1 MFFRGCEQ
9 GFCSYFELVY
19 DDLIV
24 FVRAG
29 DVICFVLYY
38 FSSVRF
44 GLNIMHR
51 AFKLTCWQL
60 GTLTFFYFV
69 QQLMSHQNHRTK
81 KWEESEYM
89 CTVVKFCR

>member
-29 DVICFVLYY
+29 HGTAETQDE
-38 FSSVRF
+38 FSEKEH
-44 GLNIMHR
+44 G
-51 AFKLTCWQL
+51 
-60 GTLTFFYFV
+60 
-69 QQLMSHQNHRTK
+69 
-81 KWEESEYM
+81 
-89 CTVVKFCR
+89 